1 MYVWQKK
8 KKKDFYLE
16 INRDK
21 LRRRNLSLLWAT
33 YEIRS
38 SRSRKRVKQDA
49 DGKQM
54 LEIAL
59 T

>member
-1 MYVWQKK
+1 MYSKK
-8 KKKDFYLE
+8 KKKGFYLE

-21 LRRRNLSLLWAT
+21 LRRRNLSRLWAT

-49 DGKQM
+49 DGKQT
-54 LEIAL
+54 LREIAL